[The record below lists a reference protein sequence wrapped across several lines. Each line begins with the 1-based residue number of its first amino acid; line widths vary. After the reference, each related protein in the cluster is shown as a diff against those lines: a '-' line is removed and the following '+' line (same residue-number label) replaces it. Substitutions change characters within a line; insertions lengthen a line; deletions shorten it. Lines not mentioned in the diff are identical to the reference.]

1 MALSVDLRKR
11 VIAAIEDGMRITDAA
26 KSFQVGRKSIYR
38 WLDLRKETAS
48 LAPKSG
54 YQNGH
59 SHKITDWEKFK
70 KFANEYRHLTAPK
83 MIIEWKK
90 ITNVDMSES
99 VMQRALKK
107 IGYTSKKNF
116 WIHRSQRRKA

>member
-1 MALSVDLRKR
+1 MALGIDLRKR
-11 VIAAIEDGMRITDAA
+11 VIAAVDDGMRITDVA
-26 KSFQVGRKSIYR
+26 KLFKVGRNAIYN
-38 WLDLRKETAS
+38 WLKLRQEVNS

-70 KFANEYRHLTAPK
+70 EFAKENQHFTSLK
-83 MIIEWKK
+83 MAIEWEK
-90 ITNVDMSES
+90 ITNVCISDITI
-99 VMQRALKK
+99 QRALKK

-116 WIHRSQRRKA
+116 WLHRSECR